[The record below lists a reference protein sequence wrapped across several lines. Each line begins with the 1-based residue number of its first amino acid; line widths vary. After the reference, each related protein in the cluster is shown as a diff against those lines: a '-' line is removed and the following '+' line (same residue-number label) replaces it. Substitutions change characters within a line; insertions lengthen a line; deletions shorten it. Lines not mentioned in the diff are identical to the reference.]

1 MQDYKFMTYKEASKT
16 LKKSVESIRVMASK
30 YNWPKSKNNQNRI
43 TIGIPIERLDKDNDA
58 YNLLISTNDSGDKD
72 EILDLQNKILL
83 LQNEL
88 ADLKSENL
96 VIKEKNSNLT
106 DNNLELKKERDNWQK
121 QSENLLVEHKELID
135 TLQKSLKPWWR
146 KILG

>member
-30 YNWPKSKNNQNRI
+30 YNWPKSKNNQNRV

-58 YNLLISTNDSGDKD
+58 YNLLISTNDNGNKD

-106 DNNLELKKERDNWQK
+106 DNNLELEKERDNWQK
-121 QSENLLVEHKELID
+121 QSEALLVEHKELIG

-146 KILG
+146 KLFG